1 MSKLC
6 SVAAATLMSV
16 FAAGTLVTAQGRIIA
31 SATGSGHITVN
42 GTLRTFAFTV
52 NRNATGT
59 ASGQMEV
66 INRDQGVRVH
76 GAVNCLN
83 VVGNTAIISGQVTDA
98 NNPAL
103 EDTYFWLKVVDN
115 GEGSKAPADKMTF
128 ALTVIPTLTC
138 DTDLNVPYLD
148 VEKGNIQIRP

>member
-128 ALTVIPTLTC
+128 ALTVVPTLTC

>member
-6 SVAAATLMSV
+6 SLAAATLVSV
-16 FAAGTLVTAQGRIIA
+16 LAAGALVTAQGRVIA
-31 SATGSGHITVN
+31 SATGSGHVTVN
-42 GTLRTFAFTV
+42 GAMRTFAFTV
-52 NRNATGT
+52 HRNATGT

-66 INRDQGVRVH
+66 INRDLGVRVH
-76 GAVNCLN
+76 ATLNCLN
-83 VVGNTAIISGQVTDA
+83 VVGNTAIVSGQVTDT
-98 NNPAL
+98 NNPVL
-103 EDTYFWLKVVDN
+103 EDTYFWFKVVDN